1 MRTIGTNFF
10 ENWNEFSLQKPDEI
24 ILDHLEIV
32 QNQTKINGDLKHK
45 NKKSVIKIFALFL
58 THNYGSVIYELCN
71 FLKYLEQ
78 IELNLYDIMVL
89 DANDI
94 TKKIKKNELKS
105 NISLSS
111 KIEFK
116 IENKSFE
123 IYFTRI
129 HTYIIILDFVE
140 EFLGLEEILKLE
152 ENLKV
157 SNTYE
162 SLQKLSNQISRQIY
176 NYLKTLLP
184 SSHIQNF
191 STAIS
196 NKILSNKKNQNT
208 EITSD
213 DITDE
218 FILNFWI
225 NSKNFINEQEIKT
238 FTLAADI
245 CLNYKRS
252 VRLNNIYNLN
262 YKDQIN
268 NETSLTYITNENI
281 DDFLNQVT
289 DDNEDNIS
297 KFFDYLESLNKQK
310 INILKKNELNEIKNI
325 VKYQENSFELP
336 LTILRIL
343 IFGSIQN
350 QIVEA
355 FRRKNNHSKNKILND
370 KYSNAYNK
378 QVKIYSDFLLNLNYL
393 KNIIFFRLWSV
404 NAKYSLEFIRD
415 FLSEKEL
422 KIFNKHL
429 NLITGNIDHL
439 NTLNDVKNDHPFSQE
454 NNVYPIKNE
463 INENEIDILL
473 EKIKNFIKEQDNFDS
488 FNNFLKETKKN
499 SNNFRRSG
507 INFNLN
513 NPENTKIF
521 INSYKSLNGI
531 REFIFK
537 YLNELELKVKNL
549 KKQFSEDKE
558 IFFNNFKKLYL
569 EKE

>member
-71 FLKYLEQ
+71 FLKFIEH

-105 NISLSS
+105 NVSLSS

-225 NSKNFINEQEIKT
+225 NSKNIINEQEIKT

-281 DDFLNQVT
+281 DDFLNQVI

-454 NNVYPIKNE
+454 NNVYPINNE
-463 INENEIDILL
+463 INENETDIFL

>member
-10 ENWNEFSLQKPDEI
+10 ENWNEFSLQKPDEK

-58 THNYGSVIYELCN
+58 THNYGSAIYALCN
-71 FLKYLEQ
+71 FLKYLEHT
-78 IELNLYDIMVL
+78 ELKLYDVMVL

-94 TKKIKKNELKS
+94 TNKIKKNELRHNVTLS
-105 NISLSS
+105 N

-129 HTYIIILDFVE
+129 HSYIIILDFIE

-152 ENLKV
+152 EGLKV

-162 SLQKLSNQISRQIY
+162 SLQKLSNNLSRQIY
-176 NYLKTLLP
+176 SYLKTLLP
-184 SSHIQNF
+184 SSHLQNF

-196 NKILSNKKNQNT
+196 NKILSNKKSQNT
-208 EITSD
+208 EITSE

-225 NSKNFINEQEIKT
+225 NSRDFINEQEIKT

-245 CLNYKRS
+245 CLNYKKS
-252 VRLNNIYNLN
+252 VRLNNIYNLE
-262 YKDQIN
+262 YKDQYN
-268 NETSLTYITNENI
+268 NEHSLDSITNDHI
-281 DDFLNQVT
+281 DDFLNHIT

-325 VKYQENSFELP
+325 VKYQKTSFELP

-350 QIVEA
+350 KIVEA
-355 FRRKNNHSKNKILND
+355 FRRKNKSSINKILND
-370 KYSNAYNK
+370 EYSNQYNK
-378 QVKIYSDFLLNLNYL
+378 QVRVYNDFLLNLNNL
-393 KNIIFFRLWSV
+393 KNIIFYRLWSV
-404 NAKYSLEFIRD
+404 NARYSTEFIRD
-415 FLSEKEL
+415 FLSDKEL
-422 KIFNKHL
+422 KIFNTHL
-429 NLITGNIDHL
+429 NSIRVNIDHL
-439 NTLNDVKNDHPFSQE
+439 NTFNYIKNNNPFSQA
-454 NNVYPIKNE
+454 NNIYSINKE
-463 INENEIDILL
+463 INEKEIDNLL
-473 EKIKNFIKEQDNFDS
+473 EKIKIFIKEQNNFDT
-488 FNNFLKETKKN
+488 FNKFLKETKKS

-507 INFNLN
+507 FNFDLN
-513 NPENTKIF
+513 NPENTKIL
-521 INSYKSLNGI
+521 IKSYRSLNGI
-531 REFIFK
+531 KEFMFK
-537 YLNELELKVKNL
+537 YLNELESKVKNF
-549 KKQFSEDKE
+549 KNQFCEDKE
-558 IFFNNFKKLYL
+558 IFFNNFKRIYF

>member
-10 ENWNEFSLQKPDEI
+10 ENWNEFSIQKPDEK

-58 THNYGSVIYELCN
+58 THNYGSAIYELCN
-71 FLKYLEQ
+71 FLKYLEHV
-78 IELNLYDIMVL
+78 ELRLYDVMVL

-94 TKKIKKNELKS
+94 TNKIKKNELRH
-105 NISLSS
+105 NVTLSS
-111 KIEFK
+111 KVEFK

-129 HTYIIILDFVE
+129 HTYIIILDFIE

-157 SNTYE
+157 SYTYE
-162 SLQKLSNQISRQIY
+162 SLQKLSNNLSRQIY

-184 SSHIQNF
+184 SSHLQNF

-196 NKILSNKKNQNT
+196 NKILSNKKSQNT
-208 EITSD
+208 EITSE

-218 FILNFWI
+218 FIINFWI
-225 NSKNFINEQEIKT
+225 NSKNLINEQEIKT

-252 VRLNNIYNLN
+252 VRLNNIYNLE
-262 YKDQIN
+262 YKDHIN
-268 NETSLTYITNENI
+268 NEDSLTFVTNDNI

-325 VKYQENSFELP
+325 VKYQETSFELP

-350 QIVEA
+350 KIVEA
-355 FRRKNNHSKNKILND
+355 TRRKNNTSKNKILND
-370 KYSNAYNK
+370 DYSNQYYN
-378 QVKIYSDFLLNLNYL
+378 QVRVYNDFLLNVNHL
-393 KNIIFFRLWSV
+393 KNIIFYRLWSV
-404 NAKYSLEFIRD
+404 NARYSTEFIRD
-415 FLSEKEL
+415 FLSDKEL
-422 KIFNKHL
+422 KIFNTHL
-429 NLITGNIDHL
+429 NSIRGNIDRL
-439 NTLNDVKNDHPFSQE
+439 NTLNDVKNNQPFSRT
-454 NNVYPIKNE
+454 NNVFSMNNE
-463 INENEIDILL
+463 IYEDNIESFL
-473 EKIKNFIKEQDNFDS
+473 EKIKIFLKEQNNFDT
-488 FNNFLKETKKN
+488 FNKFLKETKKS

-507 INFNLN
+507 VNFDLN
-513 NPENTKIF
+513 NPENTKIL
-521 INSYKSLNGI
+521 INSYRSLNGI
-531 REFIFK
+531 KEFMFK

-549 KKQFSEDKE
+549 KNQFSEDKE
-558 IFFNNFKKLYL
+558 IFFNNFKKLYF